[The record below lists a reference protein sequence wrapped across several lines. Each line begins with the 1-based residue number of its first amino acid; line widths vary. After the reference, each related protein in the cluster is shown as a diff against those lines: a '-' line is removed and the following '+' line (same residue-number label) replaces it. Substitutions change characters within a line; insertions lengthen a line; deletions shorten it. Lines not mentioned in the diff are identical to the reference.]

1 MSRVLT
7 ANDICARALRA
18 IGAFPVTDS
27 APDGE
32 QLREAMYWLDLLMA
46 ETVGVG
52 QMFSRYTDTLDLPIT
67 NGTGSYDFFT
77 SLGSELPTDRIQ
89 YIENAWCEDGNGNR
103 WPIEVT
109 TREKF
114 EDVSRSD
121 ESGRP
126 VWLHI
131 DRTASPTLR
140 IFPTPATTDTT
151 EYTLKLVCQMYAPN
165 VAPAGVTG
173 TQPSGSV
180 LHDLGQ
186 AWQRWLVLRL
196 SLDLG
201 SGPITKLPESSLAR
215 FERMAAQAEQA
226 LEASENREHETSDPL
241 CEPWGMI
248 A

>member
-18 IGAFPVTDS
+18 IGAFPITES

-32 QLREAMYWLDLLMA
+32 QLREAMFQLDMLMA
-46 ETVGVG
+46 ETVGTKM
-52 QMFSRYTDTLDLPIT
+52 MFSRYTNTLDLPIT

-77 SLGSELPTDRIQ
+77 ALGSELPTDRIQ
-89 YIENAWCEDGNGNR
+89 YIEHVWVEDSAGNR
-103 WPIEVT
+103 WPVEVT

-114 EDVSRSD
+114 EDVSRAD
-121 ESGRP
+121 ETGRP
-126 VWLHI
+126 CWLHI
-131 DRTASPTLR
+131 DRTAAPTLR
-140 IFPTPATTDTT
+140 IFPTPTTTDP
-151 EYTLKLVCQMYAPN
+151 EDYTLKLVCQMYAPN

-180 LHDLGQ
+180 LHNLGQ

-201 SGPITKLPESSLAR
+201 SGPITKLPESSLSR
-215 FERMAAQAEQA
+215 FERMAAKAEQA
-226 LEASENREHETSDPL
+226 LDASENREHENSDPL
-241 CEPWGMI
+241 CEPWGMV